1 MEWSQLMRPQ
11 AVNSWRSFGVIKIEG
26 ASSVLAPLLPMEP
39 LSNAQDGDR
48 STQAQ
53 MLTLKGSL
61 LKRHSQSVVRRA
73 AQLAPML
80 IATTGVVN
88 PI

>member
-1 MEWSQLMRPQ
+1 MESSQLMRAQ
-11 AVNSWRSFGVIKIEG
+11 AVNSWRLFGVIEIEG
-26 ASSVLAPLLPMEP
+26 TSLALAPLLPMEP

-61 LKRHSQSVVRRA
+61 LKCHSQSVVSHA
-73 AQLAPML
+73 AQLAPMS